1 MALFPMKPPAP
12 AGPTVAG
19 PSAGSSASGSSTGE
33 PPHGWTTVS
42 RITTPAGS
50 TIEAVEG
57 GGYRICDARSHCR
70 QAPSLWEAQQLV
82 QWSEVHHLPLD
93 EGDH

>member
-1 MALFPMKPPAP
+1 MLAMALFPMQTPRP
-12 AGPTVAG
+12 AGPA
-19 PSAGSSASGSSTGE
+19 ASGASA
-33 PPHGWTTVS
+33 VS
-42 RITTPAGS
+42 PITTPAGS

-57 GGYRICDARSHCR
+57 GGYRVCDARHHCR

-93 EGDH
+93 ASGH

>member
-1 MALFPMKPPAP
+1 MAPFPMQPPAP
-12 AGPTVAG
+12 AGHAAAG
-19 PSAGSSASGSSTGE
+19 SASAGAADA
-33 PPHGWTTVS
+33 S

-57 GGYRICDARSHCR
+57 GGYRVCDARSHCR

-82 QWSEVHHLPLD
+82 QWSEVHHLPVDASSL
-93 EGDH
+93 